1 MEQEIDSMP
10 VDAKFRERKIHDMAL
25 RLDGLYETIIELEER
40 IEDVRLRRA
49 AVESQAITLENIYK
63 ILQNFSTLYDRIS
76 DEERKSIVSYLIK
89 EIQIFPR
96 DESEQILKSIE
107 FNFPVYKDGEEVRAL
122 LWESGNTV
130 ETVVLMSRKDT

>member
-1 MEQEIDSMP
+1 MP